1 MLSGLDPGAQLRFRS
16 GLRAASQAVSEG
28 VSSGRAT
35 ACVGHWTKWLAHCD
49 DLGLDPFLKT
59 FSNKIP
65 ILQVFIQ
72 QVCTGELA
80 ANGNKIR
87 ARSAEDYLRSV
98 AQAFLAMGAADP
110 RLNSALKT
118 DFRISRML
126 AAWKRKDPPANR
138 VKPIPIA
145 VIRRIAHVAQRL
157 PPEAHF
163 LRAFADMIIIAF
175 FFLLRPG

>member
-35 ACVGHWTKWLAHCD
+35 ACVGHWTKWLAHCN

-72 QVCTGELA
+72 RVRTGELA
-80 ANGNKIR
+80 ANGNQVR

-98 AQAFLAMGAADP
+98 LQAFLAMGAADP
-110 RLNSALKT
+110 CLNTALKT
-118 DFRISRML
+118 DFRIGRML
-126 AAWKRKDPPANR
+126 APWKQEDPPANR

-145 VIRRIAHVAQRL
+145 VI
-157 PPEAHF
+157 
-163 LRAFADMIIIAF
+163 
-175 FFLLRPG
+175 